1 MPLVDYRGKAVLIT
15 GGTMGIGLAT
25 GLAFARQGAR
35 VTLTYKWG
43 SADHDAVRRQF
54 VDAGLPE
61 PRLLEA
67 DAGQPDDTAALL
79 ETMKAEHDSIEAFVS
94 NVSNALIVK
103 GVEDYQLR
111 SLHRGVDYSAWP
123 FFAYPKAIKETFGRY
138 PRYVIGLSS
147 GGPDYFYKNYD
158 FVAASKAL
166 METLCRYLNYRLQSD
181 DVRFNVVRSR
191 LVRTESLRATFGSE
205 FEAFAERFNM
215 KSQFIACEEVAN
227 AILALSSGLMDA
239 YSGQV
244 LMVDRGT
251 TFCDNLMRMYN
262 EQDQLDI
269 PPRTQPDGRSL

>member
-43 SADHDAVRRQF
+43 SADHDAVRRKF
-54 VDAGLPE
+54 TDAGYPE

-67 DAGQPDDTAALL
+67 DAGQPEDTANLLAALR
-79 ETMKAEHDSIEAFVS
+79 AEHDAIEVLVS

-111 SLHRGVDYSAWP
+111 SLHRSVDYSAWP
-123 FFAYPKAIKETFGRY
+123 FFSYPRAIKETFGRY

-147 GGPDYFYKNYD
+147 GGPDWFYKNYD

-166 METLCRYLNYRLQSD
+166 METLCRYLNYRLQSE

-191 LVRTESLRATFGSE
+191 LVPTESLRATFGRD
-205 FEAFAERFNM
+205 FEDFVQQFNM
-215 KSQFIACEEVAN
+215 RDQFIACEEVAG
-227 AILALSSGLMDA
+227 AILALASGLMDA

-251 TFCDNLMRMYN
+251 TFCDNVMRLYN
-262 EQDQLDI
+262 EQDKLDL
-269 PPRTQPDGRSL
+269 PPLSQPDRRA